1 MFKTYVV
8 APNFSMPPAPEVQG
22 SAAIPSQG
30 QLQLGDILNRPFGA
44 KPIAINRYDRTTID
58 KEHLEAVDKKGDVQQ
73 NSQTLFSGRV
83 GIWASLLANLGI
95 GLDVDLSIH
104 GLSNSGDVMTIKSL
118 ETHSFDVTDD
128 YVKKVL
134 ASQSIV
140 DYISEFKSSAKDAK
154 EIPLYMV
161 SGLKVAKGASSKFT
175 DLSNAGANIGAFK
188 STGNA
193 DAKLL
198 EVLWKRYRRHSFETS
213 TDFVLAFQLTHIK
226 YNIASEKTEHDV
238 SLEKVTL
245 ADGTTIPPEVQ
256 VQYAGMDWD
265 FSGARKSS
273 QEIFESKDDKELL
286 LIPYL
291 E

>member
-8 APNFSMPPAPEVQG
+8 APNFSIPPAPEVQG
-22 SAAIPSQG
+22 SAAIPPQG

-44 KPIAINRYDRTTID
+44 KPIAINRYDRTPID
-58 KEHLEAVDKKGDVQQ
+58 KDHLEAVDKKGDVQQ
-73 NSQTLFSGRV
+73 NSQDLFSGRL

-104 GLSNSGDVMTIKSL
+104 GLSNSADVMKIKSL
-118 ETHSFDVTDD
+118 ETYSFDVKDD

-134 ASQSIV
+134 SSRSVAE
-140 DYISEFKSSAKDAK
+140 YISEFKSSAKGAK

-161 SGLKVAKGASSKFT
+161 SGLKVAKSASSKFT
-175 DLSNAGANIGAFK
+175 DLSKAGANIGASE

-198 EVLWKRYRRHSFETS
+198 EVLWKRYRRVSFETS
-213 TDFVLAFQLTHIK
+213 TDFVLAFQLTHIR
-226 YNIASEKTEHDV
+226 YNIATEKTEQDV

-245 ADGTTIPPEVQ
+245 ADGTTIPPEISVN
-256 VQYAGMDWD
+256 YAGMDQD
-265 FSGARKSS
+265 FSGARKPS
-273 QEIFESKDDKELL
+273 QEIFESKDDTELL
-286 LIPYL
+286 LIPDL